1 MGLLDNIKAKA
12 DANGDGKVSAADLE
26 ALKDGLNNEQLDKI
40 KEKFLGKDG
49 KLSLE
54 DLKSLNLDSL
64 KSSAGDIVNNA
75 KDTLGGVFGKKL

>member
-1 MGLLDNIKAKA
+1 MGLLDDIKAKA

-26 ALKDGLNNEQLDKI
+26 ALKDGLNNVQLDKL

-54 DLKSLNLDSL
+54 DFDSLNLDSL
-64 KSSAGDIVNNA
+64 KSSADDIINHT
-75 KDTLGGVFGKKL
+75 KDTLGGVFDKK